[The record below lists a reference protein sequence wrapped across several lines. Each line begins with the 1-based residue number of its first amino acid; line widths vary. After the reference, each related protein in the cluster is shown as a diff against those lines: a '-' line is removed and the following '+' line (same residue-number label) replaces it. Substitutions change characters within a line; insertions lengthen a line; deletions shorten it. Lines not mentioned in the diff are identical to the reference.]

1 MASKRSLRWWV
12 VGIGLL
18 LVVHGGGLLL
28 LCVMGIFRPTN
39 VFDRSD
45 LPLVMRILAI
55 LFAAGVGSVTLRAG
69 IVLLLKRERI
79 FD

>member
-1 MASKRSLRWWV
+1 MSSKRSVRWWV

-28 LCVMGIFRPTN
+28 LCVMGIFRPAS
-39 VFDRSD
+39 VFEPSVP
-45 LPLVMRILAI
+45 PLFIRFLAI